1 MRIFSAGYGTGAGRI
16 YPFGDIC
23 TEGIKAYTPK
33 DMEAHQPTKDDL
45 LIIWGGADISPSIY
59 GMPNVAS
66 FANDKPSRQDQAE
79 IDLVKCA
86 QAFGVPILGVCRG
99 AQLVC
104 AMSGGKLAQHVDRH
118 GGDHEITTD
127 DKRQIITSSVH
138 HQMMYP
144 FDVDHRLIAWST
156 RHLSSVYEGLSEIEE
171 ENVAKFGEPEIVW
184 FPKTK
189 SLAVQGH
196 PEFMPQDCEF
206 NHYVKELIHEYC

>member
-16 YPFGDIC
+16 YPFGEIC
-23 TEGIKAYTPK
+23 SEGVKVYTPE
-33 DMEAHQPTKDDL
+33 DMARQTPTADDL

-66 FANDKPSRQDQAE
+66 FANDTPSRQDRAE
-79 IDLVKCA
+79 MDLVKCA
-86 QAFGVPILGVCRG
+86 QEFGVPILGVCRG

-144 FDVDHRLIAWST
+144 FDVEHKLIAWST
-156 RHLSSVYEGLSEIEE
+156 HHLSAVYEGLNDVEVEKIRA
-171 ENVAKFGEPEIVW
+171 VGEPEIVW

-196 PEFMPQDCEF
+196 PEFMPEDCEF
-206 NHYVKELIHEYC
+206 NDYVKELIHGYC